1 LDKSCD
7 NANLVDF
14 LSDLDRVFARALELG
29 RKNRNA
35 ICAYVIVPDAVDAE
49 VNVRWQGGALVIEV
63 PANFERI
70 STSSEDLREIVGAL
84 FAGGYLQEWRNDAGY
99 TPDFPLAVVLGALEV
114 QHGRKN
120 LLRINSYDR
129 LRGMLQLDD

>member
-1 LDKSCD
+1 MCKVFCRALVIFCCWFGIIGLATATTYNYDLRMISKQSLPSGNLVYQLDKSCD

-84 FAGGYLQEWRNDAGY
+84 
-99 TPDFPLAVVLGALEV
+99 
-114 QHGRKN
+114 
-120 LLRINSYDR
+120 
-129 LRGMLQLDD
+129 